1 MAGKGIY
8 TYSVQESNNAGLGQ
22 GGCVYL
28 NDSSTTFTP
37 DNGVIVAI
45 QFLSDAVKI
54 GTLVPEDSSKFIG
67 TTSGHTGYESKG
79 NQFVNTVAFPAGATI
94 FGRFTSVSL
103 NASDAT
109 GGIICYI
116 G

>member
-1 MAGKGIY
+1 MASKGIY
-8 TYSVQESNNAGLGQ
+8 QYTVQESNNAGLGQ

-28 NDSSTTFTP
+28 DTTTTFTP

-45 QFLSDAVKI
+45 QFLTDTARI
-54 GTLVPEDSSKFIG
+54 GTLIPEDSSKFIG
-67 TTSGHTGYESKG
+67 IGGTGYESAG
-79 NQFVNTVAFPAGATI
+79 DTFDSDVILPASSTI

-103 NASDAT
+103 AADQSDNN
-109 GGIICYI
+109 GIICYI